1 MIYLRIK
8 RKECIK
14 MTETTIHSAI
24 PAIQGFLYQFDIALL
39 EILKINNPCALL
51 SIESLDDIVIESN
64 GIPEAIVQVKHHNKQ
79 SNLTNKSEDLWK
91 TLNIWCDLLLQNK
104 IEEKSVLYLIT
115 TQSIT
120 ENTIAYYL
128 SKKDIDK
135 AKSAIL
141 ETIQSSNSNTN
152 KPFYDK
158 FNKLNEQKQK
168 FLLERISIIDNSF
181 SFNEIQKQLEIEL
194 EHACR
199 KEHIKHFVEQLVD
212 WFRGRIADDFSKNKP
227 ANIKRKDITD
237 KIDDLREQFK
247 NDNLPTYDKI
257 SKEKIDTNEFNNYP
271 FVKQI
276 DLLKLNNTDRI
287 INAMVD
293 FYNARVHRSQWV
305 NELLI
310 THELEEYDDELID
323 KWKVKFNQEKENL
336 TSNSTDE
343 EERNIGKNVFNW
355 IENSEYSIRPNFTNK
370 SFITRGS
377 YHMLANELKVG
388 WHPKYKE
395 LLQSDNGEN

>member
-1 MIYLRIK
+1 
-8 RKECIK
+8 
-14 MTETTIHSAI
+14 MTETTRHAAI
-24 PAIQGFLYQFDIALL
+24 PTIQGFLYQFYIALL
-39 EILKINNPCALL
+39 EILNSDNPSALL
-51 SIESLDDIVIESN
+51 SIESLDDIVIENN
-64 GIPEAIVQVKHHNKQ
+64 GTPEAIIQVKHHNKQ
-79 SNLTNKSEDLWK
+79 SNLTNTSTDLWK
-91 TLNIWCDLLLQNK
+91 TLNIWCDLLLQDK

-128 SKKDIDK
+128 SKKDIDE
-135 AKSAIL
+135 AKKAIL
-141 ETIQSSNSNTN
+141 KTIDSSNSSAN
-152 KPFYDK
+152 KTYYDK
-158 FNKLNEQKQK
+158 FKDELTDEQKQ
-168 FLLERISIIDNSF
+168 FLLEHIYISDNHF
-181 SFNEIQKQLEIEL
+181 SFDEVKKRLETKLEL
-194 EHACR
+194 ACR

-257 SKEKIDTNEFNNYP
+257 SKEKIDTNEFNNHL

-276 DLLKLNNTDRI
+276 NLLQLNNTDRI
-287 INAMVD
+287 INAMAD
-293 FYNARVHRSQWV
+293 FYNARLHRSKWV
-305 NELLI
+305 SELLI
-310 THELEEYDDELID
+310 THELEKYDDELID

-355 IENSEYSIRPNFTNK
+355 IEKSEYSIRPNFTNK

-377 YHMLANELKVG
+377 YHMLANNDDLKVG

-395 LLQSDNGEN
+395 LLQSDNGENQ